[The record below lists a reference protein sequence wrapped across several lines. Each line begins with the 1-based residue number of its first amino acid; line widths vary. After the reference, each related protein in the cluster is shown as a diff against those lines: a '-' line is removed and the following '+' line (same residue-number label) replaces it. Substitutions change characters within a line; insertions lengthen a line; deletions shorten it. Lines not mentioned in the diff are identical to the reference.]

1 MGEAVDDGRRKTVRE
16 ALIVRVG
23 VMLSLPLFTCAFAL
37 SACGDDVS
45 SFEQQEADAQAV
57 AMVEEAN
64 STQPPLEEL
73 VPEPITET
81 DMQAEEM
88 GGERCT
94 YSPGMNHG
102 VLVVARQVDAYMK
115 IDGRLVRFAADPGA
129 RQLPFET
136 RTLYNGRQ
144 FSLRLNMP
152 ETEAEG
158 TEAVA
163 GTEFEGDIALFDQWD
178 RLVYSGSGPV
188 ICTPL

>member
-1 MGEAVDDGRRKTVRE
+1 MRAG
-16 ALIVRVG
+16 IVRAG
-23 VMLSLPLFTCAFAL
+23 VTRSLPLLACAFAL

-64 STQPPLEEL
+64 STQPPLEEM

-115 IDGRLVRFAADPGA
+115 IEGRLVRFAADPGA

-144 FSLRLNMP
+144 FSLRLTMP
-152 ETEAEG
+152 EREAEG

-178 RLVYSGSGPV
+178 RMVYSGSGPV
-188 ICTPL
+188 TCTPI